1 MDIEIVVA
9 RRADRARIGAT
20 PAAGAGRGSAA
31 PGHCRDEHAMN
42 GEAERALPLV
52 AEPGSHA
59 AVDPGW
65 RLALPLIIVAI
76 LAVLAIHWPTV
87 ESIVAIWSRSETFA
101 HGFLIV
107 PIVLVL
113 VWQRRRVLAAITP

>member
-1 MDIEIVVA
+1 MNAEAESVL
-9 RRADRARIGAT
+9 
-20 PAAGAGRGSAA
+20 AASAA
-31 PGHCRDEHAMN
+31 PR
-42 GEAERALPLV
+42 P
-52 AEPGSHA
+52 SA

-65 RLALPLIIVAI
+65 RLGLPLVVAAIVAI
-76 LAVLAIHWPTV
+76 LAIHWPTV

-113 VWQRRRVLAAITP
+113 IWQRRRALAVLTPSPDWLGLVLLACAGAIWLVAYAGEVLVVKQLALVATI